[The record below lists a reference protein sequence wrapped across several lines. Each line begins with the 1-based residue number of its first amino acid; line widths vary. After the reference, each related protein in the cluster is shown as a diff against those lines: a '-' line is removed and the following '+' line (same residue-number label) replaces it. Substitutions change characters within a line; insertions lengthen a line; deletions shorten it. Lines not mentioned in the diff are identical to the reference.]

1 LIPQLIDNLFRIK
14 YVNILKL
21 IAYPLHK
28 FPNPINMIN
37 QTKVIDALCH
47 LITTGDEVD
56 RCYAA
61 RTLGILGDTQAIPT
75 LIQCLRDE
83 DIDVSI
89 DAAEALGR
97 IGEPSV
103 VPALIESLTHDPN
116 GEVKTAVVEAL
127 GKIEG
132 KDVIAPLLE
141 VAKSCPNNIAWDEG
155 NQWNVWWD
163 MQLEAVKALGRKRVT
178 EAVPILS
185 AILTDEEN
193 QDIESEVLTALALI
207 GGEGEK
213 VLIQRLTQGT
223 PRERRRAATA
233 LGLSHGAAARK
244 ALAQAMNDQAEDVRI
259 AAIYSLGKQNAV
271 KYIDIMLRFLKD
283 ADPEMRCAA
292 VDVTVALSANQENAD
307 IMREKLVPLLFDPN
321 PIVRAA
327 TLKALSGIEDIPQET
342 LVSIRQCLS
351 DSYSAIISAASILLA
366 RLGDHT
372 ILLTLL
378 QILSNQER
386 DVVLRSQVATALGIL
401 GNMEALNILTWAV
414 GDEEQS
420 VRLAALNALMQLE
433 KHQASLE
440 FGAKAM
446 STKEQTNKPRQR
458 TPLDVVIAALKG
470 EIVAPLEDADSLPK
484 DNSIPESMKVSASTD
499 EKVLNSSVEQNT
511 ITSSSNASNKTFNS
525 PVEQSVTTS
534 DSSYSDSSDKALNPQ
549 VEVEQLEI
557 ADVQAQ
563 TTPDDDQPLSTL
575 EAIARDNEE
584 AAMGTDAPTFLQSAE
599 DFSPDIQEYM
609 TIAHENIQLGE
620 RLFVS
625 KKWDVATDVRHLS
638 ARILGNSDREE
649 AIKALIEVLNDDD
662 SILRRE
668 ATISLGHI
676 AQRSPESKA
685 LANAFGGLVTHLK
698 MEEAEMRLACVRTLG
713 YLGNESAIPV
723 LFDCVQDEESSIR
736 TQAIHALIT
745 LIEPDRNEVSANSK
759 SNKTEMGGMDKNAII
774 AKLVELLQDVDL
786 NVRKATADAL
796 ATLQYVEALDSII
809 DAAFADAGAAAR
821 DMGQALRRLD
831 IEQSGTKLL
840 KKLEEVSNSGY
851 RRFVIEMLEEVFMPV

>member
-1 LIPQLIDNLFRIK
+1 
-14 YVNILKL
+14 
-21 IAYPLHK
+21 
-28 FPNPINMIN
+28 MIN

-61 RTLGILGDTQAIPT
+61 RTLGILGDMQAIPT

-103 VPALIESLTHDPN
+103 VPALLESLTHDPD

-127 GKIEG
+127 GKIEE

-141 VAKSCPNNIAWDEG
+141 VAKSCPNNIAWNEG

-178 EAVPILS
+178 EAVPILLT
-185 AILTDEEN
+185 ILTDEEN

-244 ALAQAMNDQAEDVRI
+244 ALAQAMNDKVEDVRV
-259 AAIYSLGKQNAV
+259 AAIYSLGKQDAV
-271 KYIDIMLRFLKD
+271 NYIDIMLRFFKD

-292 VDVTVALSANQENAD
+292 IDVTVALSANQDNAD
-307 IMREKLVPLLFDPN
+307 LMREKLVPLLSDSN

-342 LVSIRQCLS
+342 LVPIRQCLS

-386 DVVLRSQVATALGIL
+386 EVILRSQVATALGIL
-401 GNMEALNILTWAV
+401 GDMEALNILTWAV

-433 KHQASLE
+433 KHQVSLE
-440 FGAKAM
+440 SGAKAVP
-446 STKEQTNKPRQR
+446 TKEQTQQQR

-470 EIVAPLEDADSLPK
+470 EIVAPLENADSLPK
-484 DNSIPESMKVSASTD
+484 DNSIPESIKPSASTD
-499 EKVLNSSVEQNT
+499 EKVLNSSIEQNT
-511 ITSSSNASNKTFNS
+511 ITFSSNDSNSNDSNKILNS
-525 PVEQSVTTS
+525 PVEQSATVS
-534 DSSYSDSSDKALNPQ
+534 DSNSSDKALNLR
-549 VEVEQLEI
+549 VEQLEI
-557 ADVQAQ
+557 ADVQVQ

-584 AAMGTDAPTFLQSAE
+584 AAMGKQVDAPTFLQNAE
-599 DFSPDIQEYM
+599 EFSSNIQEYM
-609 TIAHENIQLGE
+609 TIAHNNIQLGE

-649 AIKALIEVLNDDD
+649 AIKALIEMLNDDD
-662 SILRRE
+662 PILRRE
-668 ATISLGHI
+668 VTISLGHI
-676 AQRSPESKA
+676 AQRSPDSKA
-685 LANAFGGLVTHLK
+685 LANAFGGLATHLP
-698 MEEAEMRLACVRTLG
+698 MEEAEMRLACVRILG

-723 LFDCVQDEESSIR
+723 LFDCLQDEEASIR
-736 TQAIHALIT
+736 IQAIHALIS
-745 LIEPDRNEVSANSK
+745 LIEPDGNEVSANSK
-759 SNKTEMGGMDKNAII
+759 YNGTEIGGMDKKAII
-774 AKLVELLQDVDL
+774 AKFVELLQDVDL

-821 DMGQALRRLD
+821 DMGQALHRLD

-840 KKLEEVSNSGY
+840 KKLEEVPNSGY
-851 RRFVIEMLEEVFMPV
+851 RRFVIEMLEEVFMPL

>member
-1 LIPQLIDNLFRIK
+1 
-14 YVNILKL
+14 
-21 IAYPLHK
+21 
-28 FPNPINMIN
+28 MIN

-56 RCYAA
+56 RCYAS
-61 RTLGILGDTQAIPT
+61 RTLGVLGNTQAIST

-89 DAAEALGR
+89 DAAEALGC

-103 VPALIESLTHDPN
+103 VPALLESLTHDPD
-116 GEVKTAVVEAL
+116 GEIKTAVVEAL

-132 KDVIAPLLE
+132 KEVIAPLLA
-141 VAKSCPNNIAWDEG
+141 VAKTCPDNIAWDDG

-233 LGLSHGAAARK
+233 LGLSHGAEARK
-244 ALAQAMNDQAEDVRI
+244 ALAQAMNDKEKDVRV
-259 AAIYSLGKQNAV
+259 AAIESLGKQDAV
-271 KYIDIMLRFLKD
+271 NYIDIMLRFLKD
-283 ADPEMRCAA
+283 SDPDMRCAA
-292 VDVTVALSANQENAD
+292 IDVTVALSANQDNAD
-307 IMREKLVPLLFDPN
+307 IMREKLVPLLSDPN

-327 TLKALSGIEDIPQET
+327 ALKALSGIEDIPQET

-386 DVVLRSQVATALGIL
+386 DVVVRSQVATALGIL
-401 GNMEALNILTWAV
+401 GNMEALKILTWAV

-433 KHQASLE
+433 KYQESKESGTKVVL
-440 FGAKAM
+440 
-446 STKEQTNKPRQR
+446 TKEQINKQPQP

-470 EIVAPLEDADSLPK
+470 EIVAPLEKADSLPK
-484 DNSIPESMKVSASTD
+484 DNSISESMKASASTD
-499 EKVLNSSVEQNT
+499 EEVLNSSVEQNT
-511 ITSSSNASNKTFNS
+511 ITSNSNPSNPSNKALNS
-525 PVEQSVTTS
+525 PVEQSVTVLDS
-534 DSSYSDSSDKALNPQ
+534 DSDSSDKAFKPPT
-549 VEVEQLEI
+549 EQMEI
-557 ADVQAQ
+557 AEVQAQ

-584 AAMGTDAPTFLQSAE
+584 AAMGKQTDAPTFLKNTE
-599 DFSPDIQEYM
+599 DFSSNIQEYM
-609 TIAHENIQLGE
+609 IIAHENIQLGE

-625 KKWDVATDVRHLS
+625 KKLDVATDVRHLS
-638 ARILGNSDREE
+638 ARILANSDREE
-649 AIKALIEVLNDDD
+649 AIKALIEMLNDDD
-662 SILRRE
+662 PILRRE
-668 ATISLGHI
+668 TTISLGHI
-676 AQRSPESKA
+676 AQRSPDSKA

-736 TQAIHALIT
+736 TQAIYALIT
-745 LIEPDRNEVSANSK
+745 LIEPDGNEVSANSK
-759 SNKTEMGGMDKNAII
+759 YSGTEIGGIDKNVII
-774 AKLVELLQDVDL
+774 AKFVELLQDVDL
-786 NVRKATADAL
+786 NVRKATAEAL

-809 DAAFADAGAAAR
+809 EAAFADAGAAAR
-821 DMGQALRRLD
+821 DMGHALRRLD
-831 IEQSGTKLL
+831 IEQIGTKLL

>member
-1 LIPQLIDNLFRIK
+1 
-14 YVNILKL
+14 
-21 IAYPLHK
+21 
-28 FPNPINMIN
+28 MIN

-56 RCYAA
+56 RCYAS
-61 RTLGILGDTQAIPT
+61 RTLGVLGDTQAIPT
-75 LIQCLRDE
+75 LIQCLRDK

-103 VPALIESLTHDPN
+103 VPALLESLTHDPN

-132 KDVIAPLLE
+132 KEVIAPLLE

-163 MQLEAVKALGRKRVT
+163 MQLEAVKTLGRKRVT

-213 VLIQRLTQGT
+213 VLIQRLTQST

-233 LGLSHGAAARK
+233 LGLSHGVAARK
-244 ALAQAMNDQAEDVRI
+244 ALAQAMNDKAEDVRV
-259 AAIYSLGKQNAV
+259 AAIYSLGKQDAV

-283 ADPEMRCAA
+283 SDPEMRCA
-292 VDVTVALSANQENAD
+292 VIDVTVALSANQDNAD
-307 IMREKLVPLLFDPN
+307 IMREKLVPLLSDPN

-342 LVSIRQCLS
+342 FVLIRQCLS

-386 DVVLRSQVATALGIL
+386 DVILRSQVATALGIL
-401 GNMEALNILTWAV
+401 GDMEALHILTWAV
-414 GDEEQS
+414 RDEDQS

-440 FGAKAM
+440 SGAKAVP
-446 STKEQTNKPRQR
+446 TKEQTNKQPQR
-458 TPLDVVIAALKG
+458 NPLDVVIAALKG
-470 EIVAPLEDADSLPK
+470 KIVAPLEGADSLPK
-484 DNSIPESMKVSASTD
+484 DNSIPESMKASASTD
-499 EKVLNSSVEQNT
+499 EEVL
-511 ITSSSNASNKTFNS
+511 NS
-525 PVEQSVTTS
+525 PVEQSVTVS
-534 DSSYSDSSDKALNPQ
+534 DSDSSDKALNPP
-549 VEVEQLEI
+549 VEQMEI

-563 TTPDDDQPLSTL
+563 TTPDDNQPLSTL

-584 AAMGTDAPTFLQSAE
+584 AAMGKQTDAPTFLQNAE
-599 DFSPDIQEYM
+599 EFSPDIQEYM
-609 TIAHENIQLGE
+609 TIAHDNIQLGE

-625 KKWDVATDVRHLS
+625 KKGDVATDVRHLS

-662 SILRRE
+662 PILRRE

-676 AQRSPESKA
+676 AQRFPESKA
-685 LANAFGGLVTHLK
+685 LANAFGGLVAHLK
-698 MEEAEMRLACVRTLG
+698 MEEPEMRLACVRTLG

-723 LFDCVQDEESSIR
+723 LFDCLQDEDASVR
-736 TQAIHALIT
+736 TQAIHALIN
-745 LIEPDRNEVSANSK
+745 LIESDEKEVLANSK
-759 SNKTEMGGMDKNAII
+759 YDRTEIGGMDKNAII
-774 AKLVELLQDVDL
+774 SKFVELLQDVDL
-786 NVRKATADAL
+786 NVRKATAEAL

-809 DAAFADAGAAAR
+809 DAAFAEAGAAAR
-821 DMGQALRRLD
+821 DMGQALRHLD
-831 IEQSGTKLL
+831 IEQSATKLL
-840 KKLEEVSNSGY
+840 KKLEEVPNSGY

>member
-1 LIPQLIDNLFRIK
+1 
-14 YVNILKL
+14 
-21 IAYPLHK
+21 
-28 FPNPINMIN
+28 MIN

-47 LITTGDEVD
+47 LITIGDEVD

-61 RTLGILGDTQAIPT
+61 RTLGVLGDTQAIPT
-75 LIQCLRDE
+75 LVQCLRDE

-103 VPALIESLTHDPN
+103 VPALLESFTHDPD

-141 VAKSCPNNIAWDEG
+141 VAKSCPDNIAWDDG

-193 QDIESEVLTALALI
+193 QDIESEVLAALALI

-213 VLIQRLTQGT
+213 VLIQRLTQGI

-244 ALAQAMNDQAEDVRI
+244 ALAQAMNDKAEDVRV

-271 KYIDIMLRFLKD
+271 NYIDIMLRFLKD
-283 ADPEMRCAA
+283 SDPEMRCAA
-292 VDVTVALSANQENAD
+292 IDVTVALSANQENAD
-307 IMREKLVPLLFDPN
+307 IMREKLVPLLSDPN

-342 LVSIRQCLS
+342 LVPIRQCLF

-401 GNMEALNILTWAV
+401 GDMEALNILTWAV

-433 KHQASLE
+433 KHQVSLE
-440 FGAKAM
+440 SGAKAV
-446 STKEQTNKPRQR
+446 STKEQTNKQPQR

-470 EIVAPLEDADSLPK
+470 EIVAPPLEGGDSLLPK
-484 DNSIPESMKVSASTD
+484 DNAIPESMKASALSD
-499 EKVLNSSVEQNT
+499 KEVFNPSVEQKKNT
-511 ITSSSNASNKTFNS
+511 ISSNSNPSNSSNPSNKILNS
-525 PVEQSVTTS
+525 PVEQSVTVS
-534 DSSYSDSSDKALNPQ
+534 DSDSSDKAFNPPVEQ
-549 VEVEQLEI
+549 VEM

-584 AAMGTDAPTFLQSAE
+584 AAMGKQTDAPSFLQNTE
-599 DFSPDIQEYM
+599 DFSPNIQEYM
-609 TIAHENIQLGE
+609 TIAHDNIQLGE

-649 AIKALIEVLNDDD
+649 AIKALIEMLNDDD
-662 SILRRE
+662 PILRRE
-668 ATISLGHI
+668 ATISLRHI
-676 AQRSPESKA
+676 AQRSPESKE

-723 LFDCVQDEESSIR
+723 IFDCVQDEEASVR

-745 LIEPDRNEVSANSK
+745 LIEPDGNEVSANSK
-759 SNKTEMGGMDKNAII
+759 YDGTKIGGLDKNVIV
-774 AKLVELLQDVDL
+774 AKFVELLQDVDI
-786 NVRKATADAL
+786 NVRKATAEAL

-809 DAAFADAGAAAR
+809 EAAFADAGAAAR
-821 DMGQALRRLD
+821 DMGQALRHLD

-851 RRFVIEMLEEVFMPV
+851 RRFVIEMLEEVFMPIK

>member
-1 LIPQLIDNLFRIK
+1 
-14 YVNILKL
+14 
-21 IAYPLHK
+21 
-28 FPNPINMIN
+28 MIN

-47 LITTGDEVD
+47 LITIGDEVD
-56 RCYAA
+56 RCYAS
-61 RTLGILGDTQAIPT
+61 RTLGIFGDTQAIPT
-75 LIQCLRDE
+75 LIQCLQDE

-89 DAAEALGR
+89 DAADALGR

-103 VPALIESLTHDPN
+103 VPALLESFTHDPN

-141 VAKSCPNNIAWDEG
+141 VVKSCPNNIAWDDG

-193 QDIESEVLTALALI
+193 QDIESEVLAALALI

-213 VLIQRLTQGT
+213 VLIQRLTQGI

-244 ALAQAMNDQAEDVRI
+244 ALAQAMNDKAEDVRV

-271 KYIDIMLRFLKD
+271 NYIDIMLRFLKD
-283 ADPEMRCAA
+283 SDPEMRCAA
-292 VDVTVALSANQENAD
+292 IDVTVALSANQENAD
-307 IMREKLVPLLFDPN
+307 IMREKLVPLLSDPN

-342 LVSIRQCLS
+342 LVPIRQCLS
-351 DSYSAIISAASILLA
+351 DSYGAIISAASLLLA

-401 GNMEALNILTWAV
+401 GDMEALNILTWAV

-433 KHQASLE
+433 KHQVSLE
-440 FGAKAM
+440 SGAKAVP
-446 STKEQTNKPRQR
+446 TKEQTNKQQQR

-470 EIVAPLEDADSLPK
+470 EIGAKLEGADSLPK
-484 DNSIPESMKVSASTD
+484 DNAIPESMKASASTD
-499 EKVLNSSVEQNT
+499 KEVFNSSVEQTKNT
-511 ITSSSNASNKTFNS
+511 ITSSSSNKILNS
-525 PVEQSVTTS
+525 PVEQSATVLDS
-534 DSSYSDSSDKALNPQ
+534 DSENPSNSSDKALNPP
-549 VEVEQLEI
+549 VEVEQVEI

-563 TTPDDDQPLSTL
+563 TTPDDNQPLSTL

-584 AAMGTDAPTFLQSAE
+584 AAMGKQTDAPTFLQNTE

-609 TIAHENIQLGE
+609 TIAHDNIQLGE

-649 AIKALIEVLNDDD
+649 AIKALIEMLNDDD
-662 SILRRE
+662 PILRRE
-668 ATISLGHI
+668 ATISLRHI
-676 AQRSPESKA
+676 AQRSPESKE

-723 LFDCVQDEESSIR
+723 LFDCVQDEEASVR

-745 LIEPDRNEVSANSK
+745 LIEPDGNEVSANSK
-759 SNKTEMGGMDKNAII
+759 YDGTKIGGLDKNVII
-774 AKLVELLQDVDL
+774 AKFVELLQDVDL
-786 NVRKATADAL
+786 NVRKATAEAL

-809 DAAFADAGAAAR
+809 EAAFADAGAAAR
-821 DMGQALRRLD
+821 DMGQALHRLD